1 MNIGKQ
7 IQSLRK
13 LKNITQEILAAEM
26 GVSVAAVSKWE
37 NGKSMPDIVMLCA
50 LADFFQVTTD
60 ELLGRNKQEEFIVCD
75 DAGIVREA
83 IRNIIMKEGYQ
94 RITLAKNGKELLEAL
109 DKKNPTMVFL
119 DINLP
124 DINGLELLKNI
135 KERNPKIK
143 VIMVTADTSEETKN
157 QAIQLGAESYIT
169 KPFPPEFVKIEIH
182 NHII

>member
-13 LKNITQEILAAEM
+13 QKNITQEVLAAEM

-37 NGKSMPDIVMLCA
+37 NGNSMPDIVMLCA

-60 ELLGRNKQEEFIVCD
+60 ELLGRNKQEEFIICD
-75 DAGIVREA
+75 DEGIVREA
-83 IRNIIMKEGYQ
+83 LSNIIMKEGYH
-94 RITLAKNGKELLEAL
+94 RITLTKNGKQLLDAL
-109 DKKNPTMVFL
+109 DKKKPNMIFL

-124 DINGLELLKNI
+124 DMNGLELLKKI
-135 KERNPKIK
+135 KERSPKIK

-157 QAIQLGAESYIT
+157 QAIQLGADAYIT
-169 KPFPPEFVKIEIH
+169 KPFPPKLVKIVID
-182 NHII
+182 NHMI